1 MNRNKLVA
9 SIFLVLI
16 GVVFGVVLVSGFDY
30 VKSGY
35 TNAQIGANNPLV
47 NVNSEVQ
54 KLSDTFIEVSKAV
67 TPTVVSIEVSGEKQ
81 ISIPDD
87 HKDFFK
93 DFPFFRD
100 LPKSQPQ
107 RGMGSGVIISNDGY
121 IITNNHVVEGSRS
134 ISVTLTDKRK
144 FNAELIGTDPLTDLA
159 VVKIDARD
167 LTPAYLGNSDKIQVG
182 QWVLA
187 IGNPLGLNYTVT
199 AGIISAMG
207 RGGLQLIQDSYGI
220 EDFIQTDAAI
230 NPGNSGGALVD
241 LNGSVIGIN
250 SAIASR
256 TGYYQGYGFAIPINI
271 AKTVAKDLIEFGRV
285 KRGYIG
291 VQIRAVDDAVA
302 KSVGLDKTK
311 GVIVE
316 SLVEDGAAKDAGIDL
331 GDIIVSIDGREV
343 FQPNDLQGYIAS
355 KHAGDKVQL
364 KLWRDGKYIDK
375 SITLRP
381 RKEDKNIVAADKKRE
396 DRKVD
401 TSLETKTYKELGLTV
416 KNLTSNDLKNYKVD
430 NGILISGV
438 DSYGIA
444 FDAGLRSGLVITEVN
459 KKKIDSVKEFNDLV
473 DSKKGSAILLRVRD
487 AQGNARFVGL
497 EIPK

>member
-1 MNRNKLVA
+1 MNKHKLFA
-9 SIFLVLI
+9 SIALVLI
-16 GVVFGVVLVSGFDY
+16 GVVFGIVLVSGFGY
-30 VKSGY
+30 VKSGH
-35 TNAQIGANNPLV
+35 TVAQIGANNPLV
-47 NVNSEVQ
+47 NVNAEAQ
-54 KLSDTFIEVSKAV
+54 KLSEAFIEVSKAV
-67 TPTVVSIEVSGEKQ
+67 TPTVVAIVVSGESKVNV
-81 ISIPDD
+81 PED
-87 HKDFFK
+87 HQDFFK

-100 LPKSQPQ
+100 LPKNQPQ
-107 RGMGSGVIISNDGY
+107 RGSGSGVIISNDGY
-121 IITNNHVVEGSRS
+121 IMTNNHVVEGAKT

-159 VVKIDARD
+159 VVKIDAKD
-167 LTPAYLGNSDKIQVG
+167 LTPAYLGNSDKLQVG

-199 AGIISAMG
+199 AGIVSAMG

-241 LNGSVIGIN
+241 LNGAVIGIN

-302 KSVGLDKTK
+302 KSVGLDKTR

-316 SLVEDGAAKDAGIDL
+316 TLVEDGAAKDAGIEI
-331 GDIIVSIDGREV
+331 GDIIISIDGREV
-343 FQPNDLQGYIAS
+343 YQPNDLQGYIAS
-355 KHAGDKVQL
+355 KHAGDKVNL
-364 KLWRDGKYIDK
+364 KLWRDGKNIDK

-381 RKEDKNIVAADKKRE
+381 RKEDKDLASVEKKKE

-401 TSLETKTYKELGLTV
+401 TALETKTYKEIGLTV
-416 KNLTSNDLKNYKVD
+416 KNLSSNDLKNYKVE
-430 NGILISGV
+430 NGVLISAV
-438 DSYGIA
+438 DNFGSA
-444 FDAGLRSGLVITEVN
+444 FDAGLRSGLVITEIN
-459 KKKIDSVKEFNDLV
+459 KKKIDSVKEFDELV
-473 DSKKGSAILLRVRD
+473 SDKKGSALLLRVRD
-487 AQGNARFVGL
+487 GQGNARFVGL